1 MFEFFDKK
9 GFKDVVFVSDC
20 AIVSTDSLSKLAG
33 KQIQFISRLPETFTL
48 AQELKDLAWQ
58 TSNWNEIGPLRD
70 ARKAAN
76 YKTLVL
82 SAGSLTT
89 GNMIL

>member
-1 MFEFFDKK
+1 MTRFAV
-9 GFKDVVFVSDC
+9 VVFVSDC

-33 KQIQFISRLPETFTL
+33 KHIQFISRPPETFTL

-58 TSNWNEIGPLRD
+58 TGNWKEIGSLSD

-76 YKTLVL
+76 YKTF
-82 SAGSLTT
+82 SGR
-89 GNMIL
+89 